1 MIQVDTDDIKV
12 SCLNISS
19 NQLPTDMLSWL
30 EMHEPYEYMDTSD
43 LQEHMYSPET
53 IRADT
58 ERLMGKEMWEGT
70 ISEIE
75 DLMVKYEC
83 AYFRVISVK

>member
-1 MIQVDTDDIKV
+1 MIQIDSEDISV
-12 SCLNISS
+12 RCLNISS

-53 IRADT
+53 VRYT
-58 ERLMGKEMWEGT
+58 VERLMSKEMWEGT
-70 ISEIE
+70 LSEIE
-75 DLMVKYEC
+75 DLMVEHQC
-83 AYFRVISVK
+83 SYFRVINQ

>member
-1 MIQVDTDDIKV
+1 MIQIDSDDISVK
-12 SCLNISS
+12 CLNINA

-43 LQEHMYSPET
+43 LQEHMYNPET
-53 IRADT
+53 LRVDV
-58 ERLMGKEMWEGT
+58 ERLMNKEMWEGP

-75 DLMVKYEC
+75 DLMANNDC
-83 AYFRVISVK
+83 AYFRIVKI